1 MISLQNYDEYL
12 VRYLDGECSPQ
23 EIAAVALF
31 LMKHPD
37 LNAELNAL
45 KATVLSADE
54 KIFLPRKELLK
65 KGITMANYEEY
76 MLRKIEGD
84 LARGESGEVESFMDE
99 HPELQR
105 EMNAFTSARLVSDL
119 SVVFP
124 DKNSLKKRDGKV
136 AVMYVRYALAIAV
149 AACLMLIIMIK
160 GMQWNDTVFD
170 VANATVSAA
179 QPEVLDPNKSDNQF
193 SYQSLEEDKKLPV
206 YSSEPENRGV
216 QKSLANK
223 GNSGSHSYNQNADIN
238 HDHDAESSSFYN
250 DPDKKLVTGDD
261 QMTRVEHKI
270 QMINYRPAF
279 RKAPYRKPP
288 ALPPAQYAS
297 RNNKQGSK
305 LTTVAAALGSEL
317 LRLSGRED
325 FLKTISSFNDEIS
338 EKKKLPVALTIKG
351 NKFSFYHKFFK
362 KRNQSSAQPKQN

>member
-1 MISLQNYDEYL
+1 MISLQNYEEYL

-31 LMKHPD
+31 LEKHPD

-45 KATVLSADE
+45 KATVLPADE
-54 KIFLPRKELLK
+54 KIFFPRKELLK

-76 MLRKIEGD
+76 LFRKIEGD
-84 LARGESGEVESFMDE
+84 LAGGESGEVESFMEE

-105 EMNAFTSARLVSDL
+105 EMNAFTSTRLVADL

-170 VANATVSAA
+170 VAHTTGSAA

-193 SYQSLEEDKKLPV
+193 YYQLREENKKLPV
-206 YSSEPENRGV
+206 YSNEPENRGV
-216 QKSLANK
+216 QKPLANK
-223 GNSGSHSYNQNADIN
+223 TNSGRHSYNQNADIN
-238 HDHDAESSSFYN
+238 HDHDAESSSFNN
-250 DPDKKLVTGDD
+250 DPDNKLMTVD

-270 QMINYRPAF
+270 QMINYKPAF
-279 RKAPYRKPP
+279 RKAPYRKP
-288 ALPPAQYAS
+288 LVSPPAQFAV
-297 RNNKQGSK
+297 RDNKQGSK

-325 FLKTISSFNDEIS
+325 FLKTISAFNDEIS

-362 KRNQSSAQPKQN
+362 KRNQSSPQPKQN